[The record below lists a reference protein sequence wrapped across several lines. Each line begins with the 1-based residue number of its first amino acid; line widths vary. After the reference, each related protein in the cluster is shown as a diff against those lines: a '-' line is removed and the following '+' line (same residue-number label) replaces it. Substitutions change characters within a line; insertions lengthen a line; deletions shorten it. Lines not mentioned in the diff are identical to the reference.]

1 MTALL
6 PLFSPGCMLV
16 AWLQPGRFVFHADTS
31 YAAFIA
37 NGHCWAG
44 HSGLWLG
51 PVVDGHLYDID
62 GRPVAWTA
70 AAPLRGMGRPLRPV
84 NVVRA
89 VRPVRPV
96 RPVEPAPPFSAPM
109 PPGGWSVLSFA
120 EWLVVSDP
128 RPEEIEDLPP
138 ESIDAANTH
147 EKPSGLSEVK

>member
-1 MTALL
+1 MML
-6 PLFSPGCMLV
+6 PLFSPGCALV

-51 PVVDGHLYDID
+51 PVVDGHLHDID
-62 GRPVAWTA
+62 GRPVAWSPS
-70 AAPLRGMGRPLRPV
+70 APLSGIARPLRPV

-96 RPVEPAPPFSAPM
+96 RPVDPAPPFSAPM
-109 PPGGWSVLSFA
+109 PPGGWSALGFA
-120 EWLVVSDP
+120 EWLVAGDP
-128 RPEEIEDLPP
+128 TPVQAE
-138 ESIDAANTH
+138 DAAPQSSDLGENAALPN
-147 EKPSGLSEVK
+147 ESSEVK